1 MSADFGI
8 HLCLDAEAVEDGGG
22 LLGIQ
27 DAQAHEVVADI
38 EAGQGPYLLVG
49 DFGGGEGEQAI
60 DIVPTAFDGVFSP
73 HTVGKLGVTEERT
86 DLANAAYVVFAGEE
100 DDVSGVEAVHLRV
113 LHAGRPPKTGGAA
126 GVKLIQLLA
135 LVWREEAGAGMG
147 GEVDVSVEG
156 VPPVAAGGRVAV
168 GGLDNN
174 KRHESPC
181 I

>member
-1 MSADFGI
+1 MPAKFGI
-8 HLCLDAEAVEDGGG
+8 HLCFDAEAIEDGGG

-27 DAQAHEVVADI
+27 DTQAYEVVADV

-49 DFGGGEGEQAI
+49 DLGGGKGEQAV
-60 DIVPTAFDGVFSP
+60 DVVPAAFGGVFGP
-73 HTVGKLGVTEERT
+73 HAVGELGITEERT

-113 LHAGRPPKTGGAA
+113 LHAGRSPKAGGTA
-126 GVKLIQLLA
+126 GVKLIELLA
-135 LVWREEAGAGMG
+135 LVWGEEAGPGMG
-147 GEVDVSVEG
+147 GEVDVGVEG

-174 KRHESPC
+174 ERHESPC